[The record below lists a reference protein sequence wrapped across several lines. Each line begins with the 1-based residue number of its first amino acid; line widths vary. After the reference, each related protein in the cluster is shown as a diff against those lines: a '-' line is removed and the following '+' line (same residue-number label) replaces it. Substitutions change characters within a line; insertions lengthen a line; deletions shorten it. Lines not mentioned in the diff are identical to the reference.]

1 VSKEQQQPSGQQ
13 PYEAP
18 HLAVIG
24 TFDELTKVKG
34 PTSNDGPG
42 GGHKSV

>member
-1 VSKEQQQPSGQQ
+1 MKNEQKRPGGEQ

-18 HLAVIG
+18 RLVVIG

-34 PTSNDGPG
+34 SMSNDGPG
-42 GGHKSV
+42 GGKRSI

>member
-1 VSKEQQQPSGQQ
+1 VKNEQKRPGGQQ

-18 HLAVIG
+18 RLVVIG

-34 PTSNDGPG
+34 STSNDGAG
-42 GGHKSV
+42 GGHKSI